1 MTQVQWDTCVLFG
14 EAAGGQKLSYQGNS
28 NGARYYSQQMNQV
41 PGVSCWVS
49 QVLLQTLW
57 TVLSKLLL
65 TRREAQTPNVAVDSC
80 LQRATRRCFNLKL
93 NSALGHKISMK
104 KFPKIIFIEMI
115 LCFSPAL
122 CNSSKSSL
130 ASKAVCCPATNPS
143 RSAPVLNYSQTL
155 QVNLQYLFF
164 FFEHQVQTNLC
175 LLTKPLHQCHISQP
189 PPICKLMLSS
199 EVIDSQSRFGITI
212 LCPSQCRGV
221 FICCLNCLIYW
232 NFSKT
237 VSKI

>member
-1 MTQVQWDTCVLFG
+1 MTQVQWETCVLFG

-28 NGARYYSQQMNQV
+28 NGARYYSQQMNRVLGV
-41 PGVSCWVS
+41 PCRVSR
-49 QVLLQTLW
+49 VLLQTLW

-80 LQRATRRCFNLKL
+80 LQRATHRCFNLKL

-115 LCFSPAL
+115 LRFSPAL

-130 ASKAVCCPATNPS
+130 ASNAVCCPATNPS
-143 RSAPVLNYSQTL
+143 RSVPVHSYSQTL

-164 FFEHQVQTNLC
+164 FEHQVQINLC
-175 LLTKPLHQCHISQP
+175 LLTKPLHQCHISHL

-199 EVIDSQSRFGITI
+199 EVIELTHSPDLRLQSFV
-212 LCPSQCRGV
+212 LHNV
-221 FICCLNCLIYW
+221 EVYLFDVLIA
-232 NFSKT
+232 
-237 VSKI
+237 